1 MLENG
6 LVGFAQLDEAIL
18 RLLSGVLVRV
28 ILQRQ
33 CVKAFAHLV
42 QRLLRRDAE
51 QVAGLLVLRL
61 DSPILRVVLEGT
73 VLLPR
78 GVERRRE
85 VEPAEEGARKASR
98 TLPIPS
104 APHGSEP
111 TEQGPPP
118 WPDTPSDRSRPC
130 CIPSAARS
138 TRLAVAARHA
148 RRRPSQQPHSNPLFD
163 HSSLSCPPH
172 ASLKCCCLNRLVAR
186 SVNKSLLT
194 FSPI

>member
-1 MLENG
+1 MLENV

-61 DSPILRVVLEGT
+61 DSPILRIVLEGT

-85 VEPAEEGARKASR
+85 VEPTEEGPGRLLVLFPFLQHLMDPNRQSRVRRHGQTRLQIAHALAVFLQLHVALASQSQHVTRGAAPRNNLIQILYSITLRCLAHR
-98 TLPIPS
+98 TL
-104 APHGSEP
+104 
-111 TEQGPPP
+111 
-118 WPDTPSDRSRPC
+118 
-130 CIPSAARS
+130 
-138 TRLAVAARHA
+138 L
-148 RRRPSQQPHSNPLFD
+148 
-163 HSSLSCPPH
+163 
-172 ASLKCCCLNRLVAR
+172 
-186 SVNKSLLT
+186 
-194 FSPI
+194 